1 MRLGG
6 GIAPM
11 KSSLAG
17 LYYPFSRCIQ
27 PTSLKQMLL
36 VFDEVTF
43 VDPVD
48 DAEWRAKLFAD
59 LESYDPEFARYQ
71 GVDAALPE
79 LIKQG
84 CIKRFDPGPHIND
97 RSLVTVSA
105 LSDLS
110 DLNWLG

>member
-1 MRLGG
+1 
-6 GIAPM
+6 M
-11 KSSLAG
+11 KGSLAG

-48 DAEWRAKLFAD
+48 DAQWRAKLFEG
-59 LESYDPEFARYQ
+59 LEPYDAEFARYQ

-79 LIKQG
+79 LISQG
-84 CIKRFDPGPHIND
+84 CVKRFDPGPDIN
-97 RSLVTVSA
+97 TE
-105 LSDLS
+105 
-110 DLNWLG
+110 G